1 MAARFWRSVLGG
13 ELALAAAIA
22 VIVGAA
28 RHWPASLTLLVAL
41 SALAL
46 LRFLL
51 VSSGFI
57 LACTAARDGSF
68 GAGLGRVVW
77 TLIRECFH
85 FGVAQWRM
93 CAEPYRHLHDVE
105 PPPEGQPARPVL
117 LIHGLLCNR
126 AVWRPVLARLRSA
139 GFAPIRALDLEP
151 LFSDIES
158 HIAGVERELRALQ
171 HRSNAMPVSIVA
183 HSTGG
188 LVARAVL
195 RSVSPGFIGR
205 IVTIATPHH
214 GTVIACRYRSPAT
227 LQLRPG
233 SAWLRSLN
241 AAQEPAPAVP
251 FTCIYSLED
260 ELIAPARSAALAGTQ
275 LHELRGIGHFEL
287 LHSRGVIEHIVT
299 ALNRA

>member
-51 VSSGFI
+51 VSSGFV

-68 GAGLGRVVW
+68 GAGLGLVVW

-85 FGVAQWRM
+85 FSVAQWRM

-188 LVARAVL
+188 LVARAVAAFREPRAHRTHCHDRHASSWNGDRL
-195 RSVSPGFIGR
+195 SLSLARHAAVAPRIG
-205 IVTIATPHH
+205 
-214 GTVIACRYRSPAT
+214 
-227 LQLRPG
+227 L
-233 SAWLRSLN
+233 
-241 AAQEPAPAVP
+241 
-251 FTCIYSLED
+251 
-260 ELIAPARSAALAGTQ
+260 AALAECGAGAGAGGPVH
-275 LHELRGIGHFEL
+275 LHL
-287 LHSRGVIEHIVT
+287 
-299 ALNRA
+299 